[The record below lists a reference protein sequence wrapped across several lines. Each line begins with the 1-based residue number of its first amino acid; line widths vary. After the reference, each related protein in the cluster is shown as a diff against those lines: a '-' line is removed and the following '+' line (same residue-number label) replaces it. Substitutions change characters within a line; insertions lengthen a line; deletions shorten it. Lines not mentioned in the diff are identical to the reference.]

1 MSIDAPFRIA
11 FDNSRDPYAARN
23 ALQVQPGVNV
33 VPLDTSGN
41 AAIPGYIEGAG
52 IADPAAPAAN
62 SGRLYF
68 RDNGAG
74 KTQLVVKFPTGAVQV
89 IATEP

>member
-1 MSIDAPFRIA
+1 MSQAPFWLGLEQA
-11 FDNSRDPYAARN
+11 RDPYAARA
-23 ALQVQPGVNV
+23 ALRVKPGVDV
-33 VPLDTSGN
+33 VGLDANGN
-41 AAIPGYIEGAG
+41 ATVRGYIGGSE
-52 IADPAAPAAN
+52 ISDPAAPAAN

-74 KTQLVVKFPTGAVQV
+74 KTQLVVRCPTGAVQI